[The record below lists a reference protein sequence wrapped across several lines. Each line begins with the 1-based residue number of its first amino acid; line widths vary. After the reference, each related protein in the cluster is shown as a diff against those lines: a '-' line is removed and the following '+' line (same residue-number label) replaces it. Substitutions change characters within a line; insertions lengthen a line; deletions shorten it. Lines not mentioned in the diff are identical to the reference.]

1 MYMMRFWPGANHGQ
15 LKIFIEAKI
24 GTRSVCC
31 GQLHKSVVDLIP
43 ILYLYIFYANDIKLF
58 ILVVVST
65 MSMIV

>member
-43 ILYLYIFYANDIKLF
+43 ILYLFYANDIKLF